1 MAKVAAG
8 DGKVEASTMTRMQEL
23 GSAWVF
29 KRAIQD
35 NKKFTKWEDIRSDKV
50 TFDEIKKI
58 WKRAGKVNWID
69 SPEDLAW
76 LENFFKQQ
84 GALIE
89 KIGRPNFT
97 LFTRDSKRS
106 EAIQFRWQR
115 HSPQTFMEWV
125 TEFVGREFKIGNKDN
140 WNPADIWLIRDERKW
155 KKKIEEIYDKRK
167 DPTKSLEVELAKF
180 NALFRYLYM
189 KKQIIGISLKKV
201 GKTATY
207 KEVNVSGKFFR
218 TMQATHMEL
227 KSAKCLLGTKK
238 ITEEQIANAKAR
250 GKRNPRTGSLETPLG
265 KAGAATIESQDTVLM
280 IFDPGL
286 GPEGEG
292 KTTYKVQIKGN
303 NSTGFSNLKWEPT
316 IEGKSKARMGK
327 ATVALVL
334 DLMRVYG
341 MMKYYE
347 PDNKAFPDDQTDFS
361 GKVVTEYKTII
372 KEMMT
377 ARFVDFGPG
386 VDVETAIIN
395 IRETFNIYRG
405 QPWVASSKLQQIRFL
420 YSLFKLSEKDRSD
433 FCTSLIFTAGKE
445 GKRYGPYGKIF

>member
-1 MAKVAAG
+1 MAVPAG
-8 DGKVEASTMTRMQEL
+8 DGSVSSSTMTRMQEL

-35 NKKFTKWEDIRSDKV
+35 NAAVGWKSWESLRNDKV

-58 WKRAGKVNWID
+58 WKKAGNVNWVD
-69 SPEDLAW
+69 DVDLPW
-76 LENFFKQQ
+76 LINFYEQQ
-84 GALIE
+84 EVLLQ

-97 LFTRDSKRS
+97 LFTRDGKRS

-115 HSPQTFMEWV
+115 HSRETFMEWV
-125 TEFVGREFKIGNKDN
+125 SKLVRKEFDIGQKDN
-140 WNPADIWLIRDERKW
+140 WNPADIWLIQDEKKW
-155 KKKIEEIYDKRK
+155 KKKIEDVYAKRK
-167 DPTKSLEVELAKF
+167 DPTKSIEVELAKF
-180 NALFRYLYM
+180 NAIFRALFRS
-189 KKQIIGISLKKV
+189 KQIIGISLKKV
-201 GKTATY
+201 SGKAEW
-207 KEVNVSGKFFR
+207 KEVNVSGQFFR
-218 TMQATHMEL
+218 TLQVTHMTL
-227 KSAKCLLGTKK
+227 KSARCELGTKK
-238 ITEEQIANAKAR
+238 ITEKQIMEALAR
-250 GKRNPRTGSLETPLG
+250 GKENPRTGLPGLG
-265 KAGAATIESQDTVLM
+265 KIGAATLSQDTV
-280 IFDPGL
+280 IIIEDFGL
-286 GPEGEG
+286 ANNG
-292 KTTYKVQIKGN
+292 KKTNYKVQIKGN

-341 MMKYYE
+341 MMEHYE
-347 PDNKAFPDDQTDFS
+347 PDNSVFPDDQTDFS
-361 GKVVTEYKTII
+361 GKVLTEYKKII
-372 KEMMT
+372 KEMMD
-377 ARFVDFGPG
+377 ARFVNFGNN